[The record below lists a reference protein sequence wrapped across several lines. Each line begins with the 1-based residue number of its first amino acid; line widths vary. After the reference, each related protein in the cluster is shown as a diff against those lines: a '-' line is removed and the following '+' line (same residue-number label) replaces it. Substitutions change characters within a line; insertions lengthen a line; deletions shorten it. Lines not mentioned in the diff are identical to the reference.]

1 MTKAYIYQGRSHKN
15 VIIANEEADIKD
27 LNCEE
32 SGCDLVGSCDM
43 YESDIQKVNDFFI
56 KLEELSE
63 AYHHMSPA
71 MQAKFAKLAG
81 EKVRWNFSR
90 TNLTLAGLRRE

>member
-15 VIIANEEADIKD
+15 VIIANEEADIED
-27 LNCEE
+27 LNRED
-32 SGCDLVGSCDM
+32 SGYDLIETCNM
-43 YESDIQKVNDFFI
+43 YESDIEKVNDFFI
-56 KLEELSE
+56 ELEELSE

-81 EKVRWNFSR
+81 EKVLWNFSC
-90 TNLTLAGLRRE
+90 TNLTLAGLRKG